1 MSKNIYSNEI
11 KEKAFLF
18 WYEEQNDSQV
28 VRELKKMGYRI
39 TRTTI
44 ASWREKYNWQERAS
58 NIDVKKQMA
67 KDSSITFEQSLF
79 LDLQKQ
85 KARYDLYF
93 ESLESGKVDNQAMY
107 VYNQILERLLNLKN
121 KVKPETKKYG
131 LNESNVEEI
140 RKKILGL

>member
-85 KARYDLYF
+85 KERYDLYF
-93 ESLESGKVDNQAMY
+93 ESLESAKVDNQAMY

>member
-85 KARYDLYF
+85 KERYDLYF